1 MPSMIRRDARGF
13 SLVEMLVSIAVG
25 LFLLAGVVMLFSA
38 TLSSQSNTL
47 KTTRLNQELRN
58 VIDLISRDVRRA
70 GYWQL
75 AYATGQPAGNITLSN
90 TSGNVTIT
98 SSATPFSEI
107 GAGLV
112 NRTLITSAGAAIIT
126 GYVNPSKVNATV
138 TRPFASTTINEG
150 DWMISNLYTETG
162 NDLVIAPDDTCVQ
175 YSYDRDGDATVAD
188 NERFAFR
195 VSGGVVQMYPGTGT
209 LPNCLTGA
217 GNWEN
222 ATSDV
227 ISIDELLFSDA
238 DTKCINTSDSDS
250 DCKTV
255 PPASGDVLMQIR
267 QLNITLTGSLIS
279 NPATTR
285 TFTEVVRL
293 RNDRVYVF

>member
-1 MPSMIRRDARGF
+1 MSTMIHGRACGF
-13 SLVEMLVSIAVG
+13 SLVEMLVSMAVG
-25 LFLLAGVVMLFSA
+25 LFLLAGVVVLFSA

-75 AYATGQPAGNITLSN
+75 AFATGQPAGNITLSN
-90 TSGNVTIT
+90 TTGNVTVT
-98 SSATPFSEI
+98 SSAAPFSEI

-112 NRTLITSAGAAIIT
+112 NRTLITSTGAATIT

-138 TRPFASTTINEG
+138 TREFSSTTINEG
-150 DWMISNLYTETG
+150 DWMISNLYTDPG
-162 NDLVIAPDDTCVQ
+162 NDLVVAPDESCVQ
-175 YSYDRDGDATVAD
+175 YSYDRDGDSTVAD

-195 VSGGVVQMYPGTGT
+195 VNGAVVQMYPGTGA
-209 LPNCLTGA
+209 LPNCLNGA

-227 ISIDELLFSDA
+227 ISIDELKFSDA
-238 DTKCINTSDSDS
+238 DTKCINTSDDDS
-250 DCKTV
+250 DCNAV
-255 PPASGDVLMQIR
+255 APASGDVLMKIR
-267 QLNITLTGSLIS
+267 QLNITLTGSLLS